1 MSKKQKLLERLFS
14 KPKDFEWNELRTLLT
29 GFGYD
34 EISGAG
40 SRVKFYEPKSGSL
53 ISLHKPHP
61 SNIVKEYILDQV
73 IETLEGRGIRP

>member
-1 MSKKQKLLERLFS
+1 MTKRKKLLERLLS
-14 KPKDFEWNELRTLLT
+14 KPKDFEWSELRTLLT
-29 GFGYD
+29 GFGYE

-40 SRVKFYEPKSGSL
+40 SRVKFYDSKSGSL

-73 IETLEGRGIRP
+73 IEVLEGRGIRP